1 MEYTQ
6 FGRTALHVS
15 KISYGTWQFGGDWG
29 HVEREQREE
38 GKATVRRALE
48 LGINFFDT
56 AQAYGFG
63 LSERMLGEAL
73 QPELR
78 SQRDKI
84 ILATKGGLRMEGDT
98 LLRDASAWW
107 LRQGVEQS
115 LRNLGVDYIDL
126 YQVHWPDPNT
136 PIEETASALDALVQ
150 EGKIRYVGVSNYNA
164 EQMRAFERTR
174 KLDALQPPYSL
185 FRREIER
192 EVLPYCQQHGI
203 GVLGYGPL
211 AHGLLGG
218 SFTPQTT
225 FAADDWRSKSKDFH
239 GENFQ
244 RNVAVVEHLKRL
256 ATRVG
261 TNPSRQRR
269 SVAASAT
276 HSGGMQGEGMTI
288 AQLAIAWVL
297 AQPAIDVAI
306 VGARNPDQLAQT
318 ALAGDIHL
326 TQETL
331 QEIERIMREAVPIGG
346 PAPEGM

>member
-6 FGRTALHVS
+6 FGQTSLHVS

-29 HVEREQREE
+29 HIESAQWDA
-38 GKATVRRALE
+38 GKATVQKALE

-63 LSERMLGEAL
+63 LAERMLGEAL
-73 QPELR
+73 QPYLKGLR
-78 SQRDKI
+78 EDI
-84 ILATKGGLRMEGDT
+84 VLATKGGLRMEGST
-98 LLRDASAWW
+98 LLRDASAHW

-136 PIEETASALDALVQ
+136 PIEETASALDQLVH
-150 EGKIRYVGVSNYNA
+150 EGKIRYVGVSNYNV
-164 EQMRAFERTR
+164 EQMKAFEQTR

-185 FRREIER
+185 FRRDIEQDI
-192 EVLPYCQQHGI
+192 LPYTRQHGI
-203 GVLGYGPL
+203 GVLAYDPL
-211 AHGLLGG
+211 AHGLLAGA
-218 SFTPQTT
+218 FTPQTT
-225 FAADDWRSKSKDFH
+225 FAADDWRSKSEFFH

-256 ATRVG
+256 AAR
-261 TNPSRQRR
+261 
-269 SVAASAT
+269 
-276 HSGGMQGEGMTI
+276 EGMTI

-297 AQPAIDVAI
+297 ARPAIDVAI
-306 VGARNPDQLAQT
+306 VGARNPEHLEQT
-318 ALAGDIHL
+318 ALAGEMHL
-326 TQETL
+326 TQATL
-331 QEIERIMREAVPIGG
+331 HEIERIMREAVPIGG

>member
-6 FGRTALHVS
+6 FGQTSLHVS

-29 HVEREQREE
+29 HVDREQWDA
-38 GKATVRRALE
+38 GKATVRKALG

-63 LSERMLGEAL
+63 LAERMLGEAL

-78 SQRDKI
+78 SQRDTI
-84 ILATKGGLRMEGDT
+84 VLATKGGMRMEGST
-98 LLRDASAWW
+98 LLRDASARW

-136 PIEETASALDALVQ
+136 PIEETASVLDALVQ

-185 FRREIER
+185 FRRDIER
-192 EVLPYCQQHGI
+192 EILPYCQQHGI
-203 GVLGYGPL
+203 GVLVYGPL

-225 FAADDWRSKSKDFH
+225 FAPDDWRSKSKDFH
-239 GENFQ
+239 GEHFQ
-244 RNVAVVEHLKRL
+244 RNVAVVEQLKGL
-256 ATRVG
+256 AAR
-261 TNPSRQRR
+261 
-269 SVAASAT
+269 
-276 HSGGMQGEGMTI
+276 EGMTI

-306 VGARNPDQLAQT
+306 VGARNPEQLEQT
-318 ALAGDIHL
+318 ALAGNIHL
-326 TQETL
+326 TQDTL

>member
-1 MEYTQ
+1 MDYRQ

-29 HVEREQREE
+29 HVERAQWDA

-84 ILATKGGLRMEGDT
+84 MLSTKGGLRMEGNT
-98 LLRDASAWW
+98 LLRDASARW

-115 LRNLGVDYIDL
+115 LRNLGVDSIDL

-136 PIEETASALDALVQ
+136 PIEETARTLDALVQ
-150 EGKIRYVGVSNYNA
+150 EGKIRYVGVSNYNV

-174 KLDALQPPYSL
+174 KLDALQTPYSL
-185 FRREIER
+185 FRRDIER
-192 EVLPYCQQHGI
+192 EILPYCQQHGI
-203 GVLGYGPL
+203 GVLVYGPL

-218 SFTPQTT
+218 SFTKHST
-225 FAADDWRSKSKDFH
+225 FAPDDWRSKSEFFH
-239 GENFQ
+239 GEQFQ

-256 ATRVG
+256 AD
-261 TNPSRQRR
+261 RR
-269 SVAASAT
+269 
-276 HSGGMQGEGMTI
+276 GMTI

-306 VGARNPDQLAQT
+306 VGARTPSQLAQT
-318 ALAGDIHL
+318 ARAGDRHL
-326 TQETL
+326 TQDTL
-331 QEIERIMREAVPIGG
+331 QEIERTMHEAVPIGG
-346 PAPEGM
+346 PVPEGM

>member
-6 FGRTALHVS
+6 FGRTVLQVS

-29 HVEREQREE
+29 HVEREQWDE
-38 GKATVRRALE
+38 GKATVRKALE

-73 QPELR
+73 WPELR

-84 ILATKGGLRMEGDT
+84 MLATKGGLRMEGDT
-98 LLRDASAWW
+98 LLRDASARW

-136 PIEETASALDALVQ
+136 SIEETASTLDQLVQ
-150 EGKIRYVGVSNYNA
+150 EGKIRYVGVSNYNV
-164 EQMRAFERTR
+164 EQMKAFERIR

-185 FRREIER
+185 FRRDIEQAI
-192 EVLPYCQQHGI
+192 LPYTQEHGI
-203 GVLGYGPL
+203 GVLVYGPL

-218 SFTPQTT
+218 TFTPQTT
-225 FAADDWRSKSKDFH
+225 FAADDWRSKSEIFH
-239 GENFQ
+239 GETFQ
-244 RNVAVVEHLKRL
+244 RNLAVVEQLKRL
-256 ATRVG
+256 AE
-261 TNPSRQRR
+261 Q
-269 SVAASAT
+269 
-276 HSGGMQGEGMTI
+276 EGMSV

-306 VGARNPDQLAQT
+306 VGARTPAQLAQT
-318 ALAGDIHL
+318 APAG
-326 TQETL
+326 
-331 QEIERIMREAVPIGG
+331 
-346 PAPEGM
+346 

>member
-6 FGRTALHVS
+6 FGRTSLHVS

-29 HVEREQREE
+29 HIDHEQWDA
-38 GKATVRRALE
+38 GKATVRKALE

-63 LSERMLGEAL
+63 LAERLLGEAL

-84 ILATKGGLRMEGDT
+84 VLATKGGLRMEGST
-98 LLRDASAWW
+98 LLRDASARW

-136 PIEETASALDALVQ
+136 PIEETASALDALVH
-150 EGKIRYVGVSNYNA
+150 EGKIHYVGVSNYNV

-174 KLDALQPPYSL
+174 RLDALQPPYSL
-185 FRREIER
+185 FRRDIER
-192 EVLPYCQQHGI
+192 EVLPYCEAAGI
-203 GVLGYGPL
+203 GVLVYGPL

-225 FAADDWRSKSKDFH
+225 FAPDDWRSKSGFFH

-244 RNVAVVEHLKRL
+244 RNVAVVEQLKRL
-256 ATRVG
+256 AAR
-261 TNPSRQRR
+261 
-269 SVAASAT
+269 
-276 HSGGMQGEGMTI
+276 EGMTI
-288 AQLAIAWVL
+288 AQLAVAWVL
-297 AQPAIDVAI
+297 ARPAIDVAI
-306 VGARNPDQLAQT
+306 VGARNPEQLEQT
-318 ALAGDIHL
+318 ARAGDRHL
-326 TQETL
+326 TQQTL